1 VSSIHLRRA
10 VAVVTGAMLA
20 AMLIGPA
27 TVTAAQPGW
36 AFTNPKLLPD
46 AVSPGA
52 SAGYSFTIHNGG
64 TSNISQLFLTDS
76 VKAPPTYF
84 FNSRGTVC
92 QLSPSLFCSFGALN
106 AGADINVVIA
116 YATPTTGS
124 VFEVTF
130 QLNSNGATFS
140 DRGNNSHGDSLNST
154 PGLFAT
160 ALNSNKNFAGR
171 FDLDGTDVATDQDL
185 SKKNPQASTVTPPA
199 SNIGVSVEDGLA
211 TFGGTGTDPCGTSG
225 VLQCIGDWARLNV
238 DNGSS
243 GPVKVTL
250 LLYGPSVTNAANT
263 GNIKLWHEGSSPN
276 PITTVCSAT
285 TLPTGSGECIT
296 VTKVGNNFK
305 IVGWLNH
312 NGYVRGGI

>member
-36 AFTNPKLLPD
+36 EFLNPKLLPD
-46 AVSPGA
+46 TVSPGA
-52 SAGYSFTIHNGG
+52 SAGYSIRIHNGG
-64 TSNISQLFLTDS
+64 TSNISQLYLTDS
-76 VKAPPTYF
+76 VNATPTYF

-92 QLSPSLFCSFGALN
+92 QLSPRLLCSFGALN
-106 AGADINVVIA
+106 AGAFIDVTVA

-124 VFEVTF
+124 SFDVTF

-140 DRGNNSHGDSLNST
+140 DRGNNSHGDTLNSGKLT
-154 PGLFAT
+154 T
-160 ALNSNKNFAGR
+160 ALSGDKNFAGA
-171 FDLDGTDVATDQDL
+171 FSLDLTDVSTNADL
-185 SKKNPQASTVTPPA
+185 SKKNPQASTVTPP
-199 SNIGVSVEDGLA
+199 VSKIPVTVQDGLV
-211 TFGGTGTDPCGTSG
+211 TYGGTGVDPCGSSG
-225 VLQCIGDWARLNV
+225 VLQCIGDWARLTV
-238 DNGSS
+238 SDGTI
-243 GPVKVTL
+243 GPVKVTIM
-250 LLYGPSVTNAANT
+250 LYGPSVTNDANT
-263 GNIKLWHEGSSPN
+263 GNIKLFHEGSDPN
-276 PITTVCSAT
+276 PIQTACGPL
-285 TLPTGSGECIT
+285 TLPATLTGPECIT